1 MTKGATGGASRFLQ
15 AWKPN
20 MVTQQLEELAKA
32 IADWAASAPLTVSI
46 FVFGSRVRG
55 DHLPNGEVDISI
67 DYGGSSDE
75 IAAWQAHNEETDYA
89 ALRDILPGPLIL
101 APFIARGSLVHW
113 DRNVYCLWRPPE

>member
-1 MTKGATGGASRFLQ
+1 
-15 AWKPN
+15 

-46 FVFGSRVRG
+46 FLFGSRVRG
-55 DHLPNGEVDISI
+55 DHGPNGDVELSI
-67 DYGGSSDE
+67 DCGGSGYE

-89 ALRDILPGPLIL
+89 ALRGILPGPLKL

-113 DRNVYCLWRPPE
+113 DRNVYCLWQPPK